1 MGMRWIIAHLSGV
14 RTRDQAGEIAL
25 DDGLHE
31 SRTESDAEDLPD
43 GSEEIRHWPSQRPR
57 SRSLIGLPA

>member
-1 MGMRWIIAHLSGV
+1 MRRIIAHLGGV
-14 RTRDQAGEIAL
+14 RTCDQAGEIAL

-43 GSEEIRHWPSQRPR
+43 GSEEIRH
-57 SRSLIGLPA
+57 